1 MTEYVY
7 EVPNPVFS
15 LHEAGFLI
23 LYCYDDKQDVMKL
36 SVCQTPM
43 NLRCVTFIDRHHDVV
58 IREVLSHM
66 VGPRFESR
74 SGVSSVP

>member
-15 LHEAGFLI
+15 LQEAGFLI
-23 LYCYDDKQDVMKL
+23 LYCYDDKRDVVK
-36 SVCQTPM
+36 SIRVSNPDGFAVCD
-43 NLRCVTFIDRHHDVV
+43 LIDRHHDVV